1 MSTKELILQELEAVP
16 ELLLAEVLDF
26 VRFLKAKQ
34 AQEELEN
41 QQDLED
47 ARTALIEAKEQG
59 TVSLEAF
66 KQVLEL

>member
-66 KQVLEL
+66 KQDLEL

>member
-1 MSTKELILQELEAVP
+1 MNTKELILQELEAVP

-34 AQEELEN
+34 AQELEN

-47 ARTALIEAKEQG
+47 ARTALIEAKAQG
-59 TVSLEAF
+59 TVSLETF
-66 KQVLEL
+66 K